1 MEEGAITGR
10 RYSPRWKPPILSK
23 LTGSTCKLMCTFSTF
38 HARGP
43 RARYRK
49 IHPHLYRQPGI
60 ILNGI
65 CHEQPVRNCLRQR
78 RLQAQD
84 PLAYYNWFNNEF
96 WRFVFAQQEV
106 GNYVQTFL
114 EYPPMQEGASFNM
127 YAERIQQVRE

>member
-1 MEEGAITGR
+1 MVFATNSLFAIAFV
-10 RYSPRWKPPILSK
+10 SVASKP
-23 LTGSTCKLMCTFSTF
+23 
-38 HARGP
+38 
-43 RARYRK
+43 
-49 IHPHLYRQPGI
+49 
-60 ILNGI
+60 
-65 CHEQPVRNCLRQR
+65 
-78 RLQAQD
+78 QD